1 MKKNEILK
9 KIADINETL
18 FLIDMVDHWQDNES
32 KTWDELMEQK
42 IELEKE
48 LEKIENETGNN

>member
-42 IELEKE
+42 IKLENE

>member
-32 KTWDELMEQK
+32 KTWDELMKQK
-42 IELEKE
+42 LELEKE
-48 LEKIENETGNN
+48 LEKIENEK